1 MIEKETLHKKI
12 YSRVDSLPALP
23 IVVPR
28 VLGLLEKRDARA
40 AEIVDTISHDPSLTS
55 KILQVANS
63 AYYGFP
69 QKIVSL
75 ERAVPLLGFNM
86 VKSLAL
92 SIGVIKALPASKTG
106 SAFSHEDLWIH
117 SLAVATV
124 MRILGEQLPNQ
135 GKAPEYLFIIGL
147 LHDIGKIV
155 LDRFFS
161 VEFSEALQ
169 FESNQSVSLF
179 LAERSVI
186 GIDHGETG
194 AILLTRWK
202 FPPDLILPILS
213 HHRDVPAEDTNPK
226 DLAILK
232 IADNV
237 AQEAGVGN
245 GGNLT
250 PVPVAKETLD
260 TLNLDEK
267 ILTTLSTSLED
278 AEEGILAFYQA
289 MG

>member
-1 MIEKETLHKKI
+1 MIEKETLRKKI
-12 YSRVDSLPALP
+12 YSRIDSLPALP

-28 VLGLLEKRDARA
+28 VLSLLEKRDAQA
-40 AEIVDTISHDPSLTS
+40 AKIVDTISHDPSLAS

-69 QKIVSL
+69 QEIVSL

-92 SIGVIKALPASKTG
+92 SIGVIKALPASKTD

-147 LHDIGKIV
+147 LHDIGKVV
-155 LDRFFS
+155 LDRFFPA
-161 VEFSEALQ
+161 EFSEALQ
-169 FESNQSVSLF
+169 FESKQSIPLF
-179 LAERSVI
+179 LAERNII

-194 AILLTRWK
+194 ALLLTRWK

-213 HHRDVPAEDTNPK
+213 LHQETPTEDTNLK
-226 DLAILK
+226 DLAILR
-232 IADNV
+232 IANSV
-237 AQEAGVGN
+237 AQETGVGN
-245 GGNLT
+245 GGSLA
-250 PVPVAKETLD
+250 PDPIPGETLNF
-260 TLNLDEK
+260 LNLDAK
-267 ILTTLSTSLED
+267 ALAALSTSLKD

-289 MG
+289 MN